1 MDTVESPELLI
12 VAAEPR
18 ELRGILRQCRGVKRL
33 PWPMWFARSGRLNGS
48 RLTMV
53 ANGPGPDL
61 AAKAIR
67 LALERSQPDAVIS
80 AGYCGALDPGLA
92 AGEVFVAVRI
102 EAGGSTYAG
111 TIPQTD
117 VPTLRTGTLASQD
130 RMIGTVAEKARIR
143 QSGAAAV
150 DMEAGAVAL
159 EACRHKLPFYC
170 IRVVLDRA
178 VEGFEL
184 DFNLFRDTDGR
195 FSRSRILKAALKRP
209 VACVPELIKLERR
222 GRLASRKL
230 GEFLG
235 TCAF

>member
-1 MDTVESPELLI
+1 MDTVESSELLI

-33 PWPMWFARSGRLNGS
+33 RWPVWFARSGRLNGC
-48 RLTMV
+48 RLTLV
-53 ANGPGPDL
+53 ANGPGPAL
-61 AAKAIR
+61 AARAIR
-67 LALERSQPDAVIS
+67 VALDRSQPDAVIS
-80 AGYCGALDPGLA
+80 AGYCGALDPVLA

-102 EAGGSTYAG
+102 EANGATYAG
-111 TIPQTD
+111 TIPPTG
-117 VPTLRTGTLASQD
+117 VPVLRTGTLASQD

-150 DMEAGAVAL
+150 DMEAGAVAH
-159 EACRHKLPFYC
+159 EAYRNGLPFYC

-178 VEGFEL
+178 AEGFEL

-209 VACVPELIKLERR
+209 VTCMPELFKLERR

-235 TCAF
+235 TCEF